1 MRRFRVWALLALS
14 TAFFAAFTVSPAT
27 AGGHSEAAGVECAG
41 DFSSLSALTG
51 TTSGTARTTGGETLV
66 REKETEKYSGSTE
79 IKTTNPGTPTAG
91 VIDVY
96 FHVVTK
102 ANGRTGYVSPA
113 EVDEQIAVL
122 NLSFGGMYSGYGVQG
137 VNTGFSFRLA
147 GLDYSAND
155 GWFAQETFAQEL
167 EMKRALK
174 QGDSADLNIYT
185 TSGGG
190 YLGWAYYPSITASQQ
205 YGVLDGVL
213 LHYGSLP
220 GGYIKNY
227 NMGFTATHEVGH
239 WLGMAHTFA
248 FGCQGWGD
256 YVADTPYQA
265 YPTSGCPIGQDSCT
279 RGDGVDPIHNY
290 MDYSYDSCYIQ
301 FTQGQTDRA
310 QKQFAHWRL
319 KRA

>member
-1 MRRFRVWALLALS
+1 MRRFRLWALLALA
-14 TAFFAAFTVSPAT
+14 TAAYAALTVAPAT
-27 AGGHSEAAGVECAG
+27 AGGHQEASAIECSS
-41 DFSSLSALTG
+41 DFSSVAALTG
-51 TTSGTARTTGGETLV
+51 ASGTARTTGGAV
-66 REKETEKYSGSTE
+66 IAREKETEKYSGSTE
-79 IKTTNPGTPTAG
+79 ITSTNPGAPTAG

-96 FHVVTK
+96 FHVITK
-102 ANGRTGYVSPA
+102 ANGRTGAVSDKTI
-113 EVDEQIAVL
+113 DEQIAVL

-147 GLDYSAND
+147 GVTRTAND
-155 GWFAQETFAQEL
+155 AWFAQETFAQEL
-167 EMKRALK
+167 EMKGALK
-174 QGDSADLNIYT
+174 RGDSTDLNIYS

-190 YLGWAYYPSITASQQ
+190 FLGWAYYPSITASQQ
-205 YGVLDGVL
+205 YRVLDGVL

-220 GGYIKNY
+220 GGFIKNFNLGY
-227 NMGFTATHEVGH
+227 TATHEVGH
-239 WLGMAHTFA
+239 WLGMAHTFE

-256 YVADTPYQA
+256 YVQDTPYQA
-265 YPTSGCPIGQDSCT
+265 FPTSGCPIGQDSCT